1 MPQLIVSIDGTEFV
15 RVSLEKE
22 RTTLGRRPYND
33 IVLNYLVISG
43 EHCVFVKDADQRIYV
58 EDLGSTNGTLVNGAA
73 IHQRHPLSSQDL
85 VQIGHFE
92 IRYVDRARTAT
103 EATSAVRQTDV
114 MSLQDIGLSGTNGK
128 LRASLKML
136 AGASMGLEIP
146 LVKAVTTFGQPSVGV
161 VSISH
166 RRDGYYVTH
175 VEGIKMANL
184 NGQPLGNASVALNH
198 HDVLD
203 LADTAMEFLLQPR

>member
-1 MPQLIVSIDGTEFV
+1 MPKLIVSMDGAEFV
-15 RVSLEKE
+15 RVTLEKE

-33 IVLNYLVISG
+33 IVLNHLMVSG
-43 EHCVFVKDADQRIYV
+43 EHCAFLKNADQRVYV
-58 EDLGSTNGTLVNGAA
+58 EDLGSTNGTLVNGAV
-73 IHQRHPLSSQDL
+73 IHQRQQLSSQDL
-85 VQIGHFE
+85 VQIGNFE
-92 IRYVDRARTAT
+92 IRYIDRDQMAI
-103 EATSAVRQTDV
+103 EATSAVRPTDV
-114 MSLQDIGLSGTNGK
+114 MSLQDTGLNGTNGR

-146 LVKAVTTFGQPSVGV
+146 LVKAVTIFGQPSVGV

-175 VEGIKMANL
+175 VEGMKMASL
-184 NGQPLGNASVALNH
+184 NGRPLGSAAVALNH

-203 LADTAMEFLLQPR
+203 LADMAMEFLLQPR

>member
-1 MPQLIVSIDGTEFV
+1 MPQLIVSIDGSEFV

-43 EHCVFVKDADQRIYV
+43 EHCVFVKDAAQRLYV

-73 IHQRHPLSSQDL
+73 IHQRQQLSSQDL
-85 VQIGHFE
+85 VQIGHCE
-92 IRYVDRARTAT
+92 IRFTDRAQTDA
-103 EATSAVRQTDV
+103 EAASAARQTDV
-114 MSLQDIGLSGTNGK
+114 MSLQDIALSGTNAK

-166 RRDGYYVTH
+166 RRDGYYVTQ
-175 VEGIKMANL
+175 VEGVHLANL
-184 NGQPLGNASVALNH
+184 NGRPLGSASVALNH